1 MPIEAQE
8 PEEEEEEEARCM
20 DLVRS
25 VFSEA
30 DARLLVWHYLVSL
43 RGACLPD
50 TASVVFRLAQLD
62 PETGTVSLYCYVDCY
77 MLSYNKSVTTSN
89 IFRNS

>member
-1 MPIEAQE
+1 MPLESQE
-8 PEEEEEEEARCM
+8 PEETEMEEEEDVRCM
-20 DLVRS
+20 EVVRS

-30 DARLLVWHYLVSL
+30 DARLLVWHYLASL

-77 MLSYNKSVTTSN
+77 MLSYNKSVTAT
-89 IFRNS
+89 NS